1 MLVGLGLLRC
11 DMIVEIDFLEHWKTR
26 LLVRLLG
33 TESAPLHV
41 IRLWA
46 HCQSRK
52 TDRFTDWKPAVL
64 ASVCRWE
71 GDAQVFWD
79 AMLQT
84 FCRME
89 GGDLVAHD
97 WAEANKSLIAAWENG
112 GKGGRPRKAKPMG
125 YPADNQPVNP
135 DTFSDNQ
142 QVNPDAN
149 PVNPQVTNGV
159 TDREDREEK
168 IENIE
173 LSSLKERIGSW
184 FNRRLSTPW
193 SEKEI
198 KALKAVI
205 KLKTPPEDMDLLE
218 RRYRSND
225 PYLRREIITLLNN
238 WNGEIDKARLD
249 SSRHQVQ
256 KHTSTSM
263 SGGLEIPFFATE
275 EEKDRWYVKQAL

>member
-1 MLVGLGLLRC
+1 
-11 DMIVEIDFLEHWKTR
+11 MIVEIDFLEHWKTR

-52 TDRFTDWKPAVL
+52 TDRFADWKPAVL

-71 GDAQVFWD
+71 GDAQIFWD

-89 GGDLVAHD
+89 GEDLVAHD

-135 DTFSDNQ
+135 DASS
-142 QVNPDAN
+142 
-149 PVNPQVTNGV
+149 VNPQVTHGV

-173 LSSLKERIGSW
+173 LSALKERIGSW

-218 RRYRSND
+218 RRYRSSD

-238 WNGEIDKARLD
+238 WNGEIDKARLG
-249 SSRHQVQ
+249 SSRPQVQ
-256 KHTSTSM
+256 KQASNSM
-263 SGGLEIPFFATE
+263 SGALEIPFFATE
-275 EEKDRWYVKQAL
+275 EEKDRWFVKQAL

>member
-1 MLVGLGLLRC
+1 
-11 DMIVEIDFLEHWKTR
+11 MIVEIDFLEHWKTR

-33 TESAPLHV
+33 TEAAPLHV

-79 AMLQT
+79 AMMQT

-112 GKGGRPRKAKPMG
+112 GKGGRPRKRKPMG
-125 YPADNQPVNP
+125 NPADNQPVNP
-135 DTFSDNQ
+135 DPFSDNQ
-142 QVNPDAN
+142 LDNQLDNPEEDWD
-149 PVNPQVTNGV
+149 NPQVTHGV
-159 TDREDREEK
+159 TDREDREDK

-173 LSSLKERIGSW
+173 LTSLQKRIGSW
-184 FNRRLSTPW
+184 FKRRESTKW
-193 SEKEI
+193 SDKEL
-198 KALKAVI
+198 KALRGVI
-205 KLKTPPEDMDLLE
+205 KLGTPPEDIDLLE
-218 RRYRSND
+218 AWYNSGD
-225 PYLRREIITLLNN
+225 TYLRKDIITLLNN
-238 WNGEIDKARLD
+238 WGGEIDRARTKV
-249 SSRHQVQ
+249 HP
-256 KHTSTSM
+256 T
-263 SGGLEIPFFATE
+263 P
-275 EEKDRWYVKQAL
+275 QASLFTQDPRSALAEYMQ